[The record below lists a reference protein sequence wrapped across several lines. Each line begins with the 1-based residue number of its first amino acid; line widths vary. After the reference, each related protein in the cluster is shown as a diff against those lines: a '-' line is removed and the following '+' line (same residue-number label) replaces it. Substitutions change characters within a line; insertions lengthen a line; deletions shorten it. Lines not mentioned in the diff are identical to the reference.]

1 MLRSK
6 LRWECTSLALCCAP
20 SVAEP
25 GWPAPR
31 IKNDAAGSPRGTAG
45 CYVATCL
52 VLLKM
57 LKKILAPHHQL
68 IEHTDIFCI
77 LRLTFTLPPKKNN
90 FATFRVHLGNC
101 SSPQKISSSVNIP
114 SLCTQHITNKIFL
127 CMHTFLLPVCH
138 HHPLY
143 TNFQRIQQLSKLPL
157 QNISFFQEDC
167 VGHNR
172 S

>member
-1 MLRSK
+1 MTRLG
-6 LRWECTSLALCCAP
+6 ALEARQ
-20 SVAEP
+20 A
-25 GWPAPR
+25 
-31 IKNDAAGSPRGTAG
+31 
-45 CYVATCL
+45 ATCL

-68 IEHTDIFCI
+68 IEHPDIFCI
-77 LRLTFTLPPKKNN
+77 LRLTFTPPPLKK
-90 FATFRVHLGNC
+90 TISQHVEYTWGIVVHHKTSHTLFEL
-101 SSPQKISSSVNIP
+101 SISSSAKIP
-114 SLCTQHITNKIFL
+114 PSVIRFT
-127 CMHTFLLPVCH
+127 CMHTFLLPVCP

-157 QNISFFQEDC
+157 QNIPFFQEDC